1 MLNVHYSKN
10 KKVESVTDQN
20 KTDKQ
25 RKNLTLKEFALKKRA
40 AKKEPT
46 GMEIRMGENSARPK
60 APYFRISKT

>member
-1 MLNVHYSKN
+1 M
-10 KKVESVTDQN
+10 KVESVTDQN

-46 GMEIRMGENSARPK
+46 GMEIRMVENSARPK